1 MCAAPAAFGGIQAAD
16 DSRLTSQYLRQEW
29 RTQEGF
35 PGGVVYAIAQT
46 PDGYLWIGGEKGL
59 TRFDGAS
66 FRLIQPTPGPRSITR
81 VLGLLTDAQGSLWIR
96 MQGARLIRLRNGSFQ
111 DMLPSAASPETAV
124 TAMARGRDGS
134 VLMATLLNGV
144 MRHDGTRFTTLATN
158 AVLPRSLVI
167 AIADAPDGHVLVG
180 TRDAG
185 LFSLSDGR
193 TTPLAPDRLERKINC
208 VLPVGNRDVLIGTDN
223 GVVRWDGQQVH
234 RLGISA
240 LDTLQALG
248 LLRDSAGNVWIGTA
262 AGGLLRLSEPAR
274 AFHDAAVGS
283 GGAVNALFED
293 REGNIWVG
301 GDRGIARL
309 RGGAFI
315 TYSSPEGL
323 PSDGGGPI
331 HVDQEGRT
339 WFAPAGGGLYTL
351 TGGRSTKVAD
361 AELQRD
367 VVYSMAGGKG
377 TLWVGRQRGGLTR
390 LTMTA
395 GTIGVASYTHADGLA
410 QDSVYAVH
418 QSRDGTVW
426 AGTLSGGVSR
436 LREGRFTTFS
446 VADGLLSNTV
456 SSILE
461 AADGSMWFATPRGVS
476 VLDRGRWRGYT
487 VHDGLPSSDVH
498 CLVQDSSGLVWI
510 GTAEGLAYYG
520 AGRVQALGD
529 LPTRLR
535 EPILGLAADGH
546 GALWIAS
553 ATHVVQVSR
562 TPLLGGT
569 LTDADL
575 REYGPADGLR
585 SVEGVKRHR
594 SVVTDARGRIWFS
607 LGGGLSVFDPA
618 ARLRAAA
625 PAIVHVQDVTADG
638 TTVDLRG
645 GVRIASGRQRIAFTY
660 TGLSLSVPERVR
672 FRYRVEGF
680 DSDWS
685 EPVTTREA
693 VYANLR
699 PGAYR
704 FRVMASNSD
713 GLWNGGEA
721 SLPFEIEPALWQTSW
736 FQVSSVVAGGLLVWA
751 GYCIRVRALARQLNV
766 RFEERLAERT
776 RIAQELH
783 DTLLQGFVSASMQL
797 DVAADRVPDDSAA
810 KAPLGRVLQL
820 MRQVIDEGRNAVRGL
835 RASGDE
841 ADDLEQALLRTR
853 RDMVQETGDFRVIV
867 EGRPR
872 PLHPLIRDEV
882 YRVGREALVN
892 AFRHAEASAVEVE
905 LDYAAEHLRV
915 LVRDNGR
922 GIDPEVQRAGREGH
936 WGLSGMRERAERIGA
951 RFTVW
956 SRAGAGTEVELLVPG
971 HVAFPDG
978 ATWRPPGALAR
989 LFGPPRRRAV
999 DDTTNGHDQ

>member
-1 MCAAPAAFGGIQAAD
+1 MTAGVVGRAQAAD
-16 DSRLTSQYLRQEW
+16 DPRLTSQYLRQEW

-35 PGGVVYAIAQT
+35 PGGVVHAIAQT

-59 TRFDGAS
+59 IRFDGAT
-66 FRLIQPTPGPRSITR
+66 FRFIQPAPGPRSIMR
-81 VLGLLTDAQGSLWIR
+81 VLGLQTDAQGSLWIR
-96 MQGARLIRLRNGSFQ
+96 LQGARLIRLRNGSFQ
-111 DMLPSAASPETAV
+111 DMLPSPESPEIAV

-134 VLMATLLNGV
+134 VLIGTLLNGV
-144 MRHDGTRFTTLATN
+144 MRHDGTRFTTLASN
-158 AVLPRSLVI
+158 DALPRSLVI
-167 AIADAPDGHVLVG
+167 AIADAPDGRVLIG

-185 LFSLSDGR
+185 LFSLSHGR
-193 TTPLAPDRLERKINC
+193 TTPLAPDRLERKINY
-208 VLPVGNRDVLIGTDN
+208 VLPVDDRNVLIGTDN
-223 GVVRWDGQQVH
+223 GVVRWDGRQVH
-234 RLGISA
+234 RLGVSA
-240 LDTLQALG
+240 LDHVQALG
-248 LLRDSAGNVWIGTA
+248 LLRDGAGNVWIGTA
-262 AGGLLRLSEPAR
+262 ATGLLRLSESALS
-274 AFHDAAVGS
+274 FQDGAVGS

-331 HVDQEGRT
+331 HVDPEGRT
-339 WFAPAGGGLYTL
+339 WFAPASGGLYTL
-351 TGGRSTKVAD
+351 TDRRSTMVGVAG
-361 AELQRD
+361 LQRD
-367 VVYSMAGGKG
+367 VVYSMAGGKDA
-377 TLWVGRQRGGLTR
+377 LWVGRQRGGLTR
-390 LTMTA
+390 LTTTA
-395 GTIGVASYTHADGLA
+395 GTIGVTSYTHTDGLA

-418 QSRDGTVW
+418 VGRDGTVW
-426 AGTLSGGVSR
+426 AGTLSSGVSQ
-436 LREGRFTTFS
+436 LREGRFTTFT

-456 SSILE
+456 ASILE
-461 AADGSMWFATPRGVS
+461 ASDGSMWFATPRGVS

-487 VHDGLPSSDVH
+487 VDDGLPSNDVH
-498 CLVQDSSGLVWI
+498 CLMQDKAGLVWI
-510 GTAEGLAYYG
+510 GTAEGLAYY
-520 AGRVQALGD
+520 ANGRVHALRD
-529 LPTRLR
+529 LPTWLR
-535 EPILGLAADGH
+535 EPVLGLAEDGQ
-546 GALWIAS
+546 ATLWIAS
-553 ATHVVQVSR
+553 ATHVVRVSR
-562 TPLLGGT
+562 PRLVNRT
-569 LTDADL
+569 LTDADV
-575 REYGPADGLR
+575 REYGLADGLR

-594 SVVTDARGRIWFS
+594 SVVADGRGRIWFS
-607 LGGGLSVFDPA
+607 LGDGLSVVDPA
-618 ARLRAAA
+618 ARLGAAA
-625 PAIVHVQDVTADG
+625 PAIVHVQQVTADG
-638 TTVDLRG
+638 TAVDRQG
-645 GVRIASGRQRIAFTY
+645 GVRIASGRQRIAFSY
-660 TGLSLSVPERVR
+660 AALSLSVPERVR
-672 FRYRVEGF
+672 FRYRVDGL

-713 GLWNGGEA
+713 GLWNGVEA

-736 FQVSSVVAGGLLVWA
+736 FQGSSVVAVALLVWA
-751 GYCIRVRALARQLNV
+751 GYRVRVRALARQLNV

-820 MRQVIDEGRNAVRGL
+820 MRQVIDEGRNTVRGL
-835 RASGDE
+835 RASGGDDV
-841 ADDLEQALLRTR
+841 DDLQQALLRTR
-853 RDMVQETGDFRVIV
+853 RDMAAHDAGDFRVIV

-892 AFRHAEASAVEVE
+892 AFRHAQASAVEVE

-978 ATWRPPGALAR
+978 AAWQPPGALAR
-989 LFGPPRRRAV
+989 FFGRPRRRAV
-999 DDTTNGHDQ
+999 DDVTNGHHR